1 MRLWSVMLA
10 RRFCRVAW
18 GRIRTRKKRGRRN
31 RSQRPVRPNRE
42 VVGCGMMKGLAA
54 FQGCARFHGND
65 APAPNWL
72 PGSLT
77 MPCGRGRKR
86 WGVRQGFAPTRLH
99 LERTMEGTWV
109 ARQSTWYLVPRSRG
123 PARGRFHDLFCSSL
137 CEPWPVPGYRPSP
150 PHVACSTR
158 HKIFICQTPRPGDRD
173 YPSSSPFDLI
183 TS

>member
-1 MRLWSVMLA
+1 MLA

-31 RSQRPVRPNRE
+31 RSQRPVRPDCE
-42 VVGCGMMKGLAA
+42 VVGCGMMRAWRLSKVV
-54 FQGCARFHGND
+54 QGFTAMTHLLQTGS
-65 APAPNWL
+65 

-109 ARQSTWYLVPRSRG
+109 ARQSTWYLVPRSPG
-123 PARGRFHDLFCSSL
+123 PACGRFHDFSVHLSANHGQYL
-137 CEPWPVPGYRPSP
+137 DIGL
-150 PHVACSTR
+150 PHHTLLAPR
-158 HKIFICQTPRPGDRD
+158 GEIFICQTPRPGNRD